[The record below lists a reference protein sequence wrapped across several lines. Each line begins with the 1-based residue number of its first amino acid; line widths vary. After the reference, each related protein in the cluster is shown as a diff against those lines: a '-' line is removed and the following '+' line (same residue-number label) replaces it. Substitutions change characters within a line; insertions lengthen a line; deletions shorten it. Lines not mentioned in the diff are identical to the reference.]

1 MFMKNIYNISE
12 KIQIIQRQKLIDS
25 RGWFLKVI
33 TGKEKNLPDFTGE
46 IYLVSSTGGASR
58 GGHYHKKAT
67 EWFTIFQGES
77 ILKLF
82 DINTKEKFEIKVNN
96 LKPITIVVPPYIAH
110 RFDAVDKNPFSLI
123 AYTDKHYEAED
134 TIEFEFE

>member
-1 MFMKNIYNISE
+1 MKDTNNISE
-12 KIQIIQRQKLIDS
+12 KIQIIQRKKLTDS

-33 TGKEKNLPDFTGE
+33 TGKENNLPDFTGE
-46 IYLVSSTGGASR
+46 IYLVSSIHGASR

-82 DINTKEKFEIKVNN
+82 DVKTKEKFEIKINN
-96 LKPITIVVPPYIAH
+96 LKPITIVVPPYMAH
-110 RFDAVDKNPFSLI
+110 RFDAVNKDPFGLI
-123 AYTDKHYEAED
+123 AYTDKHYEPED